1 VGSHR
6 SGGIPWSMLRRGY
19 VRLTDE
25 EVFDHYGKKRC
36 IQVTA
41 PRGSIII
48 EDTRGLHKGSNV
60 SGSPR
65 LILQLQFSN
74 SLFGTNYPVNKF
86 ASIESPDLQKLIN
99 ERPSIYRQ
107 YIK

>member
-1 VGSHR
+1 
-6 SGGIPWSMLRRGY
+6 MLRRGY

-25 EVFDHYGKKRC
+25 EVLRHYGKKRC
-36 IQVTA
+36 VQVTA

-74 SLFGTNYPVNKF
+74 SLFGTNYTKEKF
-86 ASIESPDLQKLIN
+86 SSIVSPALQKRIHEN
-99 ERPSIYRQ
+99 PSVYRQ
-107 YIK
+107 FT